1 MRCSRHYCCACNVL
15 SLQNLPQEE
24 TGPGLSENDEIT
36 LPYATVSGFV
46 YLLGTIDEDQQQEID
61 NEMHVSHTAIR
72 VCIYHFSGHGHTGTR
87 VVALLHVTLLPP

>member
-1 MRCSRHYCCACNVL
+1 LFTALLVTCYPC
-15 SLQNLPQEE
+15 NLPQEE

-72 VCIYHFSGHGHTGTR
+72 VFLPVLRPWVHRRSSI
-87 VVALLHVTLLPP
+87 ALFHVTFLPP